1 MKRIHI
7 ISIILH
13 ICFKFDISIL
23 ILKSVRTTVEVAAER
38 AVKDVLPVDEAG
50 FKATVPL
57 VVDES
62 FVHALPLSRVKLRLK
77 FFHLF
82 HFLRVIYKYG

>member
-62 FVHALPLSRVKLRLK
+62 FTCTAIITSKAKIEIFSFVS
-77 FFHLF
+77 FFKGN
-82 HFLRVIYKYG
+82 I